1 MYALLNRCQHLMN
14 LQNSDFNQD
23 IFESAKNNKEQL
35 KITAALN
42 VNIKIIEKIPIK

>member
-1 MYALLNRCQHLMN
+1 MN

-23 IFESAKNNKEQL
+23 IFESQKYKEQL

-42 VNIKIIEKIPIK
+42 VNIKIIEKIPKK